1 MAVVGAAVLG
11 AVGLS
16 GCTHPPATAKAPPAS
31 TTTAPGVPTST
42 MMTTTS
48 APASGSQC
56 ETLPTAPAASA
67 QAAGL
72 QPLLITLADLPSGY
86 GAAPSA
92 IIGAVGQF
100 NGAVPGAV
108 PIAGVDFNDTGNP
121 GSYHE
126 LANFGN
132 GVDEALGETT
142 STESA
147 VRLAAKLAAIDAQ
160 CHPGPTIDLPGTV
173 PDAVARETSG
183 TSSDTSYAY
192 AITYL
197 TKGPYVVQLTW
208 GFVELLGATAVYA
221 LPSPTS
227 MAQQVDGALAHLPS

>member
-1 MAVVGAAVLG
+1 
-11 AVGLS
+11 
-16 GCTHPPATAKAPPAS
+16 
-31 TTTAPGVPTST
+31 

-56 ETLPTAPAASA
+56 ETIPMSPAASV
-67 QAAGL
+67 QASGL
-72 QPLLITLADLPSGY
+72 QPLLITLADLPAGY
-86 GAAPSA
+86 GTAPSA

-100 NGAVPGAV
+100 NGAVPGTV
-108 PIAGVDFNDTGNP
+108 PVAGADFNDTGNP
-121 GSYHE
+121 SSYHE

-132 GVDEALGETT
+132 GVDEMLGETT

-147 VRLAAKLAAIDAQ
+147 VSLAAQLAAVDAQ
-160 CHPGPTIDLPGTV
+160 CHPGPTIDLPGPV

-183 TSSDTSYAY
+183 TTSDTSYAY
-192 AITYL
+192 AITYV

-208 GFVELLGATAVYA
+208 GFVQLLGATAVYA

-227 MAQQVDGALAHLPS
+227 MAQEVDAALAHLPSRTDPWRNVPHREVRDLPPG